1 MMMMMMMIMIMIII
15 IIIIPYLPKFETTP
29 FKSAI
34 YGKICIQTFLF
45 LTSQVGIR
53 RHQQFF

>member
-1 MMMMMMMIMIMIII
+1 MMMMMMIMIMIII